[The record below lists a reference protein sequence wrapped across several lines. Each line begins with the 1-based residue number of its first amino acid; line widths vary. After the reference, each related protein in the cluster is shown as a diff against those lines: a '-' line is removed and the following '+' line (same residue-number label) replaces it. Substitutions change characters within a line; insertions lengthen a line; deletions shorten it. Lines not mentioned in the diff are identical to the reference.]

1 MTNKEKFINEI
12 DQLLENTTF
21 SFSEAANCYYQD
33 LKKAKSKTGLTDN
46 GKKIIEYLQTFP
58 VGTPQTA
65 KEIGEALFL
74 SGRSVSGA
82 MRKIVADG
90 YVDKEGKDPVKYALN
105 QTGKE
110 LSVD

>member
-1 MTNKEKFINEI
+1 MTKKEIFIEEIETIISQGNYLLSVEALDYFKSLKEKKE
-12 DQLLENTTF
+12 
-21 SFSEAANCYYQD
+21 
-33 LKKAKSKTGLTDN
+33 KTGLTDN
-46 GKKIIEYLQTFP
+46 GKKIIEYLQTLP
-58 VGTPQTA
+58 VGAPQTA

-110 LSVD
+110 LNVD

>member
-1 MTNKEKFINEI
+1 MIKKEIFIEEIEAIITHGNYVLSVDALDYLNSLKNKKE
-12 DQLLENTTF
+12 
-21 SFSEAANCYYQD
+21 
-33 LKKAKSKTGLTDN
+33 KTGLTDN
-46 GKKIIEYLQTFP
+46 GKKILEYLKTLP

-82 MRKIVADG
+82 MRKIVSDG
-90 YVDKEGKDPVKYALN
+90 YVDKEGKDPVRYALN

-110 LSVD
+110 LNID